1 MKAKCIDDNGYMLT
15 TGNIY
20 DVSTDNTFVKEDEIL
35 VKNNEGRYST
45 YPKAIFEIIE
55 ESKIP
60 ENVQKF
66 VEKCKIMADIYEQKN
81 KKYGNSFSKTYQEY
95 GKPVLCIRLED
106 KLSRIKQLLLNGQ
119 EGTADESVTDTLI
132 DMANY
137 AIMAVMELEK

>member
-1 MKAKCIDDNGYMLT
+1 MKAKCI
-15 TGNIY
+15 
-20 DVSTDNTFVKEDEIL
+20 
-35 VKNNEGRYST
+35 NNENGIKT
-45 YPKAIFEIIE
+45 
-55 ESKIP
+55 P

-81 KKYGNSFSKTYQEY
+81 KKYGNSFTKTYQEY
-95 GKPVLCIRLED
+95 GKTVLCIRLED

>member
-55 ESKIP
+55 
-60 ENVQKF
+60 
-66 VEKCKIMADIYEQKN
+66 
-81 KKYGNSFSKTYQEY
+81 
-95 GKPVLCIRLED
+95 
-106 KLSRIKQLLLNGQ
+106 
-119 EGTADESVTDTLI
+119 
-132 DMANY
+132 
-137 AIMAVMELEK
+137 